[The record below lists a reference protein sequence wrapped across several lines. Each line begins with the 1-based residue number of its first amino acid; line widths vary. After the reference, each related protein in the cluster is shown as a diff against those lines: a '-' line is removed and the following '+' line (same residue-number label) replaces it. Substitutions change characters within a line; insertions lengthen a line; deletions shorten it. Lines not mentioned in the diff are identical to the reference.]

1 MVRLFSCCCLF
12 LFLAAAFGAGNVST
26 TKVGFV
32 YGNFPNDLSW
42 TYSNDLARAFL
53 EFSRPQVK
61 TKYLVADFGCNNLS
75 TSAIRSMAQREY
87 ELIITSS
94 SSFETCTREISDE
107 FPSKNFLSLGGVS
120 ANGRNF
126 GSIFGRMYEVIVIL
140 FNPCC

>member
-1 MVRLFSCCCLF
+1 MLRLSYCCLI
-12 LFLAAAFGAGNVST
+12 LAVSLVGSFAQDVST

-53 EFSRPQVK
+53 EFSRPEVK
-61 TKYLVADFGCNNLS
+61 TKYTVTNFGCNNASMS
-75 TSAIRSMAQREY
+75 TIRSMAQKDY

-94 SSFETCTREISDE
+94 SSFESCTNQISDE
-107 FPSKNFLSLGGVS
+107 FPTKNFLSLGGVS

-126 GSIFGRMYEVIVIL
+126 GSIFGRM
-140 FNPCC
+140 